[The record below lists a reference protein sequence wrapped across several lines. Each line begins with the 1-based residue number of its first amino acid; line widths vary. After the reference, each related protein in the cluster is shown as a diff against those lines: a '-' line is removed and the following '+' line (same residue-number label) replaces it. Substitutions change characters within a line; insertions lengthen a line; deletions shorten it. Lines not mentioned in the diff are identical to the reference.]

1 VLIPLLHPRS
11 TQYPSYFPNN
21 IFLVFHVNRV
31 TLVHLLIG
39 SEFAVIKNVN
49 RNDAYSF
56 FL

>member
-1 VLIPLLHPRS
+1 MLIPLLHPRS

-21 IFLVFHVNRV
+21 IFSVLHVNRV

-39 SEFAVIKNVN
+39 SMFAVIKNVN
-49 RNDAYSF
+49 RNDANSF